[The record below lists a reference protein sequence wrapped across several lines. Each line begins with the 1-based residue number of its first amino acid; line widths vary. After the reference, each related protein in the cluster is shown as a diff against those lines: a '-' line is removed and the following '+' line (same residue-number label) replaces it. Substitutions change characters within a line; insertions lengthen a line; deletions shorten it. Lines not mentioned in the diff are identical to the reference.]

1 MPALAHYDRLLLELK
16 PRPIRT
22 KADYRRVLRQL
33 DDLMEPHPSRERA
46 MMIDLLAVLVEQYE
60 ATHFPTAQ
68 QLTPEEYL
76 AELLEARELSQAELS
91 RRTGVPRSVL
101 SNILAGRRGISK
113 STALRLSLFFR
124 VPVNIFLNDAE

>member
-1 MPALAHYDRLLLELK
+1 MPVLASYDRLLLELK

-60 ATHFPTAQ
+60 ATHFPEPQ
-68 QLTPEEYL
+68 KLTPGKYL
-76 AELLEARELSQAELS
+76 AELIEARELNQAELS
-91 RRTGVPRSVL
+91 RRSGVPRSVL
-101 SNILAGRRGISK
+101 SNILAGRRGVSK
-113 STALRLSLFFR
+113 AAAIRLSRFFR
-124 VPVNIFLNDAE
+124 VPVSIFLDDVE